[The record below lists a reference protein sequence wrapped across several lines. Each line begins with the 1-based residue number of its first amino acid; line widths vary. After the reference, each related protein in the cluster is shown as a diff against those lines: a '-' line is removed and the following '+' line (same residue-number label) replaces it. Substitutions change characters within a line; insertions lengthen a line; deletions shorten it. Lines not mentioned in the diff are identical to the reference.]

1 MKRFVSSIDELV
13 KDADEL
19 AITAQ
24 ETKSLKMQE
33 KSNDLSNVAKSK
45 KVEIND
51 CDRIE
56 ESLILCRDSVYEK
69 IHK

>member
-24 ETKSLKMQE
+24 ETQSLKMHE
-33 KSNDLSNVAKSK
+33 KSNDLSKVAKSK

>member
-24 ETKSLKMQE
+24 ETQSLKMQE
-33 KSNDLSNVAKSK
+33 KSNDLSKVAKSK

-51 CDRIE
+51 CDRIK

>member
-33 KSNDLSNVAKSK
+33 KSNDLSKVAKSK

>member
-24 ETKSLKMQE
+24 ETQSLKMQE
-33 KSNDLSNVAKSK
+33 KSNDLSKVAKSK